1 MNAQLTGSVRMAGE
15 AGRGVS
21 VDIHLGEETLT
32 LRAAGG
38 AEIGTW
44 PLDQVGIASKPDG
57 FHLRIEGEEVVL
69 TTDDDARF
77 ALALGINTPTN
88 RLARMMA
95 KLRDE
100 STAATT
106 TAADPSVMVDLTEP
120 SAPAPPPPPAP
131 ELPPLSRRENRLANG
146 LPYLGPLVVA
156 AAVIGLITSILAAT
170 GGSALSFPGDIPA
183 WPAMI
188 VASLVLVAGG
198 LGAFQSPDKGRA
210 TIGIGI
216 ALGLVVI
223 LLTAGRLASDGLVGQ
238 ALLGFTLAIV
248 AAGVLL
254 AVDTAGRSGLD

>member
-1 MNAQLTGSVRMAGE
+1 MSAQLTGSVKMAGE
-15 AGRGVS
+15 DGRGVS
-21 VDIHLGEETLT
+21 VDIHLGDETLT

-44 PLDQVGIASKPDG
+44 PLEQVGIVSKPDG

-69 TTDDDARF
+69 TTEDDARF
-77 ALALGINTPTN
+77 ALALGISTPTS

-95 KLRDE
+95 KMRDQ
-100 STAATT
+100 SA
-106 TAADPSVMVDLTEP
+106 AADTAPDDPSLMVDLTDP
-120 SAPAPPPPPAP
+120 GPASVPPPAP
-131 ELPPLSRRENRLANG
+131 EPPSLSRRENRLAHG

-156 AAVIGLITSILAAT
+156 AAVIGLVTSILAAT

-183 WPAMI
+183 WPAML

-198 LGAFQSPDKGRA
+198 LGAFQSPNKGRA

-223 LLTAGRLASDGLVGQ
+223 LLTAGRLTADGLVGQ
-238 ALLGFTLAIV
+238 ALLGFTLAV
-248 AAGVLL
+248 VGAGVFL
-254 AVDTAGRSGLD
+254 AIDTAGRNGLD

>member
-1 MNAQLTGSVRMAGE
+1 MNAQLTGSVKMAGE

-21 VDIHLGEETLT
+21 VDIHLGDETLT

-44 PLDQVGIASKPDG
+44 PLEQVGISSRPDG

-69 TTDDDARF
+69 TTEDDARF
-77 ALALGINTPTN
+77 ALALGISTPTS

-95 KLRDE
+95 KMRDE
-100 STAATT
+100 SASAA
-106 TAADPSVMVDLTEP
+106 AASETPAVMVDLTDP
-120 SAPAPPPPPAP
+120 GPASAPPPAP
-131 ELPPLSRRENRLANG
+131 EPPPLSRRESRLANG

-156 AAVIGLITSILAAT
+156 AAVVGLITSILAAT
-170 GGSALSFPGDIPA
+170 GGRALSFPGDIPA

-198 LGAFQSPDKGRA
+198 MGAFQSPNKGRA

-223 LLTAGRLASDGLVGQ
+223 LLTAGRLVGEGLVGQ

-248 AAGVLL
+248 AAGVFL
-254 AVDTAGRSGLD
+254 AIDTAGRDGLD